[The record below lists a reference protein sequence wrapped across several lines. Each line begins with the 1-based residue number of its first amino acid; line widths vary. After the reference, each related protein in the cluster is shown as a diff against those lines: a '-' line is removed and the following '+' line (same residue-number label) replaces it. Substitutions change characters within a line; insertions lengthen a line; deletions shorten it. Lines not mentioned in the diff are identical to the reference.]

1 MKAKKTSNNCKPFA
15 GLDSLIKK
23 KRIHLA
29 PQGKPGRTQSEE
41 NAPTPAPHRGE
52 PSDEELFQH
61 AMSDVAPL
69 DRKGCASLPPK
80 KRAASAV
87 PHPLEQD
94 DTVQQ
99 LKALIET
106 GNGFVIADTPEYI
119 EGIGYRVPPEVVK
132 RLHQGHYAIQDYIDL
147 HGHSVSEAHASFQG
161 FMKKAVATGKTGV
174 LIIHGR
180 GLSSPDEP
188 VLKNRVY
195 QWLTSGSWRKWVIAF
210 SSARACD
217 GGAGATY
224 VLLRNTPM
232 TKGRMKAKI

>member
-1 MKAKKTSNNCKPFA
+1 
-15 GLDSLIKK
+15 
-23 KRIHLA
+23 
-29 PQGKPGRTQSEE
+29 
-41 NAPTPAPHRGE
+41 
-52 PSDEELFQH
+52 
-61 AMSDVAPL
+61 
-69 DRKGCASLPPK
+69 
-80 KRAASAV
+80 
-87 PHPLEQD
+87 
-94 DTVQQ
+94 VQR

-106 GNGFVIADTPEYI
+106 GSGFVIADTPEYI
-119 EGIGYRVPPEVVK
+119 EGIGYRVPPEVVQ

-147 HGHSVSEAHASFQG
+147 HGHSVSEAHASFQC
-161 FMKKAVATGKTGV
+161 FMKKAVANGKTGV
-174 LIIHGR
+174 LIVHGR

-232 TKGRMKAKI
+232 TKGRMKNKI

>member
-1 MKAKKTSNNCKPFA
+1 MKIKKAKALGFCFGVRRAIEVVERGAEEYGPI
-15 GLDSLIKK
+15 DSLGSIV
-23 KRIHLA
+23 H
-29 PQGKPGRTQSEE
+29 
-41 NAPTPAPHRGE
+41 N
-52 PSDEELFQH
+52 
-61 AMSDVAPL
+61 
-69 DRKGCASLPPK
+69 
-80 KRAASAV
+80 
-87 PHPLEQD
+87 
-94 DTVQQ
+94 
-99 LKALIET
+99 
-106 GNGFVIADTPEYI
+106 
-119 EGIGYRVPPEVVK
+119 PEVVK

-174 LIIHGR
+174 LIVHGR

-232 TKGRMKAKI
+232 TKGRMKNKI